1 MEVVDLADTD
11 GHTSSCTN
19 RKAPHES
26 SKLRD
31 RLWFCFQNYTKSI
44 VPNFFSD
51 NDLLY
56 KCVILLY
63 CRRQSGQILRLR
75 GGNNPH
81 IGFLQINI
89 QGSWQM
95 VKQVLK
101 FLQHE

>member
-1 MEVVDLADTD
+1 MRVASFGIDCGFVSKIIQKVL
-11 GHTSSCTN
+11 SQIKC
-19 RKAPHES
+19 PH
-26 SKLRD
+26 
-31 RLWFCFQNYTKSI
+31 
-44 VPNFFSD
+44 FFSV

-56 KCVILLY
+56 KCITLVY

-89 QGSWQM
+89 QGSWQL